1 MRRLLTVSIT
11 VLLLAALTPSAWA
24 CGFLVAENGAVRLER
39 FAALAAWED
48 GVEHYVTSFEFQG
61 PATSFGAIV
70 PLPAVPT
77 TVERAG
83 SWTLQRLQREVD
95 PPPIVRAAGGEESS
109 ESGASAE
116 VLATYE
122 VEALDI
128 AILSGGGRDVLDWT
142 EANGFDLGVADD
154 AVEMLDFYAER
165 SPIFAA
171 VRYDL
176 DRAEELQR
184 AEGDGTPVHFE
195 MPLDAPWVP
204 LKILTFDKPDSEI
217 VEADVFLLTPQRPR
231 LLPARGLEVAV
242 SERADPA
249 LLADLRD
256 DEGSEWVP
264 QAAWL
269 TYVDVST
276 PAGEL
281 DYDLAVGVGGSEPAR
296 EAAFGVPTAA
306 DMAEVEPVSA
316 PDRAAPQAEVIDER
330 ALAQR
335 VPDGT
340 AVAAVL
346 LILASLAVAGR
357 LLRHRAASERSA
369 DPSRLWGT

>member
-24 CGFLVAENGAVRLER
+24 CGFLVAENGAIRLSR

-95 PPPIVRAAGGEESS
+95 PPPIATRAAGGGASS
-109 ESGASAE
+109 ESGSSAE

-128 AILSGGGRDVLDWT
+128 AILSGGGQDVLEWT

-176 DRAEELQR
+176 DRAEELER

-281 DYDLAVGVGGSEPAR
+281 DYDLAVGVGGSQPAR
-296 EAAFGVPTAA
+296 EAAYGVQAAA

-316 PDRAAPQAEVIDER
+316 PDRAAPEPEVAGQR
-330 ALAQR
+330 LA
-335 VPDGT
+335 DGA
-340 AVAAVL
+340 AVAVL
-346 LILASLAVAGR
+346 LILAVLAVAGR
-357 LLRHRAASERSA
+357 LLRRRSSA
-369 DPSRLWGT
+369 T